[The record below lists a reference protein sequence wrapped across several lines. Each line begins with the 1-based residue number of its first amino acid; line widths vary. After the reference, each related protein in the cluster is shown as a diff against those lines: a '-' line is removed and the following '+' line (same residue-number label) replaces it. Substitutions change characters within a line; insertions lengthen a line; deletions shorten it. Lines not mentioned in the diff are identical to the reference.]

1 MPQIGYLCGMSLDN
15 VASITDI
22 VDAVKALNEK
32 TSALES
38 ELSACKSEVSRLN
51 RVNSRLVSDNTKL
64 EKLVK
69 QLEAEI
75 EKLGGRRVEKDST
88 NSSIPPSQQSIA
100 AQTALRTQSLREP
113 TGRKPGGQEGH
124 EGHELAKTDSPC
136 STEYHKASICPH
148 CGAVIPEDAEQEC
161 TMTTQMIEIGGA
173 MEPPVVTEHR
183 RLTAVCPHCHRRVH
197 GKMPTGSSTKTSY
210 GPKTQT
216 LVVYLFAVQS
226 IPYNRIAGMMRD
238 VFSLESF
245 SEGTVK
251 NILSRNAA
259 KAQAVYMALLDHIAR
274 EKCAGM
280 DETGVYI
287 NKALCWFWCL
297 QCAKYCFVFAD
308 PSRGIEALKKH
319 GILERL
325 ANLVLCTDR
334 HSTYFNADVLTHQF
348 CLVHLIRNL
357 QYLNDI
363 NETQQWSRDM
373 QKLFREAIREANK
386 AEAPPGAE
394 VRKKYEERLDELL
407 DQDVGHYGKDFQTLQ
422 NGIIKCRDFLFTF
435 LDHEGVPHHNNAS
448 EAAIRILKVKTK
460 VSGGFRTQDGAD
472 EFAVFHSIADT
483 AKRNKKSKFKILY
496 QLIVEE
502 APDATFVEK
511 YIV

>member
-1 MPQIGYLCGMSLDN
+1 MSLDN
-15 VASITDI
+15 ITSITDI
-22 VDAVKALNEK
+22 TDAIKALSEK

-38 ELSACKSEVSRLN
+38 ELSACQSEVSRLN
-51 RVNSRLVSDNTKL
+51 RVNSRLLADNTKL

-69 QLEAEI
+69 QLESEI
-75 EKLGGRRVEKDST
+75 EKLGGKRVEKDST
-88 NSSIPPSQQSIA
+88 NSSVPPSQQSIA
-100 AQTALRTQSLREP
+100 AQTALRTRSLREP
-113 TGRKPGGQEGH
+113 SGRSSGGQQGH
-124 EGHELAKTDSPC
+124 EGHELAKADSPAF
-136 STEYHKASICPH
+136 TEHHWAKACPH
-148 CGAVIPEDAEQEC
+148 CGAVIPEGAVQEC
-161 TMTTQMIEIGGA
+161 TMTTQMIEIGGVSV
-173 MEPPVVTEHR
+173 PPVVTEHR
-183 RLTAVCPHCHRRVH
+183 RYTAVCPHCHNSVH
-197 GKMPTGSSTKTSY
+197 GRMPTGNSTKTSY
-210 GPKTQT
+210 GPKAQAV
-216 LVVYLFAVQS
+216 VVYLFVVQS
-226 IPYNRIAGMMRD
+226 IPYNRIAEMMRD
-238 VFSLESF
+238 MFGLETF

-287 NKALCWFWCL
+287 NKTLCWFWCL

-308 PSRGIEALKKH
+308 PSRGMEALKRH
-319 GILERL
+319 GILEHL

-334 HSTYFNADVLTHQF
+334 HSTYFNLDVLTHQF

-363 NETQQWSRDM
+363 NETQQWSRQM
-373 QKLFREAIREANK
+373 QQLFRDAIHEGNK
-386 AEAPPGAE
+386 AEAPPGTE
-394 VRKKYEERLDELL
+394 VRKKYEERLEKLL
-407 DQDVGHYGKDFQTLQ
+407 AEDVGHYGKDFQQLQ

-460 VSGGFRTQDGAD
+460 VSGGFRTQEGAD
-472 EFAVFHSIADT
+472 EFAVFHSIMDT
-483 AKRNKKSKFKILY
+483 AKRNGKSKFKTLY

-502 APDATFVEK
+502 APDASFIDK

>member
-1 MPQIGYLCGMSLDN
+1 M
-15 VASITDI
+15 
-22 VDAVKALNEK
+22 
-32 TSALES
+32 
-38 ELSACKSEVSRLN
+38 
-51 RVNSRLVSDNTKL
+51 
-64 EKLVK
+64 
-69 QLEAEI
+69 
-75 EKLGGRRVEKDST
+75 
-88 NSSIPPSQQSIA
+88 
-100 AQTALRTQSLREP
+100 
-113 TGRKPGGQEGH
+113 
-124 EGHELAKTDSPC
+124 
-136 STEYHKASICPH
+136 
-148 CGAVIPEDAEQEC
+148 
-161 TMTTQMIEIGGA
+161 
-173 MEPPVVTEHR
+173 
-183 RLTAVCPHCHRRVH
+183 
-197 GKMPTGSSTKTSY
+197 
-210 GPKTQT
+210 
-216 LVVYLFAVQS
+216 
-226 IPYNRIAGMMRD
+226 
-238 VFSLESF
+238 
-245 SEGTVK
+245 
-251 NILSRNAA
+251 
-259 KAQAVYMALLDHIAR
+259 
-274 EKCAGM
+274 
-280 DETGVYI
+280 
-287 NKALCWFWCL
+287 
-297 QCAKYCFVFAD
+297 FAD

-472 EFAVFHSIADT
+472 EFAVFHSIGRTRIFPWHSPLT
-483 AKRNKKSKFKILY
+483 AIATLRTGKATALIQRFCILCRRRKSDLT
-496 QLIVEE
+496 LR
-502 APDATFVEK
+502 AALT
-511 YIV
+511 

>member
-1 MPQIGYLCGMSLDN
+1 MSLDKIT
-15 VASITDI
+15 SITDI
-22 VDAVKALNEK
+22 ADAIKALSEK

-51 RVNSRLVSDNTKL
+51 RVNSRLLSENTKL
-64 EKLVK
+64 EKQVK

-88 NSSIPPSQQSIA
+88 NSSVPPTQQSIPS
-100 AQTALRTQSLREP
+100 QIALRTRSLREP
-113 TGRKPGGQEGH
+113 SDRKSGGQEGH
-124 EGHELAKTDSPC
+124 EGHELAKADSPC
-136 STEYHKASICPH
+136 STEYHKALTCPH

-161 TMTTQMIEIGGA
+161 TMTVQMIEIGGVA
-173 MEPPVVTEHR
+173 EPPVVTEHN

-197 GKMPTGSSTKTSY
+197 GKMPTGNSTKTSY
-210 GPKTQT
+210 GPKVQT
-216 LVVYLFAVQS
+216 VVVYLFVVQS
-226 IPYNRIAGMMRD
+226 MPYNRIAEMMRD
-238 VFSLESF
+238 VFCLESF

-259 KAQAVYMALLDHIAR
+259 KAQAVYMALLSYIAK

-297 QCAKYCFVFAD
+297 QCARFCFVFAD
-308 PSRGIEALKKH
+308 PSRGMEALKKH
-319 GILERL
+319 GILEHL

-334 HSTYFNADVLTHQF
+334 HSTYFNLDVLTHQF

-357 QYLNDI
+357 QYLNDL
-363 NETQQWSRDM
+363 NGAQQWSRQM
-373 QKLFREAIREANK
+373 QQLFRDAIHERNK
-386 AEAPPGAE
+386 AESPPGTEA
-394 VRKKYEERLDELL
+394 RRRFEERLDKLL
-407 DQDVGHYGKDFQTLQ
+407 DEDAGQYGKDFQQLQ
-422 NGIIKCRDFLFTF
+422 NGIIKCRDCLFTF

-460 VSGGFRTQDGAD
+460 VSGGFRTKEGAD
-472 EFAVFHSIADT
+472 EFAVFHSIMDT
-483 AKRNKKSKFKILY
+483 AKRNGKSKFKTLY

-502 APDATFVEK
+502 ATDASFIDK

>member
-1 MPQIGYLCGMSLDN
+1 MSLDYIT
-15 VASITDI
+15 SITDI
-22 VDAVKALNEK
+22 ADVIKALGEK

-38 ELSACKSEVSRLN
+38 ELSACRSEVSRLN
-51 RVNSRLVSDNTKL
+51 RLNSRLLSDNTKL

-75 EKLGGRRVEKDST
+75 EKLGGKRVEKDST
-88 NSSIPPSQQSIA
+88 NSSVPPAQQSIA
-100 AQTALRTQSLREP
+100 AQAALRTRSLREP
-113 TGRKPGGQEGH
+113 SGRKSGGQEGH
-124 EGHELAKTDSPC
+124 EGHELAKAGTPC
-136 STEYHKASICPH
+136 STEYHRAQICPH
-148 CGAVIPEDAEQEC
+148 CGAVIPEDAAQEC
-161 TMTTQMIEIGGA
+161 TMTVQMIDIGGVG
-173 MEPPVVTEHR
+173 EPPVVTEHK
-183 RLTAVCPHCHRRVH
+183 RLTAVCPHCRRRVH
-197 GKMPTGSSTKTSY
+197 GKMPTGNSTKTSY
-210 GPKTQT
+210 GPKVQA
-216 LVVYLFAVQS
+216 VAVYLFVVQS
-226 IPYNRIAGMMRD
+226 MPYNRIAEMMRD
-238 VFSLESF
+238 MFCLESF

-259 KAQAVYMALLDHIAR
+259 KVQAVYMALLSHIAR

-287 NKALCWFWCL
+287 NKTLCWFWCL

-319 GILERL
+319 GILEHL

-334 HSTYFNADVLTHQF
+334 HSTYFNLDVLTHQF

-357 QYLNDI
+357 QYLSDVNSS
-363 NETQQWSRDM
+363 QQWSG
-373 QKLFREAIREANK
+373 QVQQLFRDAIHESNH
-386 AEAPPGAE
+386 AESPPGTE
-394 VRKKYEERLDELL
+394 VRKRYEERLDKLL
-407 DQDVGHYGKDFQTLQ
+407 NEDVGHFGKDFQTLQ

-472 EFAVFHSIADT
+472 EFAVFHSIMDT
-483 AKRNKKSKFKILY
+483 AKKNGKSKFKTLY

-502 APDATFVEK
+502 APDASFIDK

>member
-1 MPQIGYLCGMSLDN
+1 MSLDN

-32 TSALES
+32 NSALES
-38 ELSACKSEVSRLN
+38 ELSACRSEVSRLN
-51 RVNSRLVSDNTKL
+51 RVNSRLVSDNAKL
-64 EKLVK
+64 EKLVR

-75 EKLGGRRVEKDST
+75 EKLGGRQVEKDST
-88 NSSIPPSQQSIA
+88 NSSIPPTQQSIP
-100 AQTALRTQSLREP
+100 AQAALRTRSLRKP
-113 TGRKPGGQEGH
+113 SGRKSGGQEGH
-124 EGHELAKTDSPC
+124 EGHELAKTDTPC
-136 STEYHKASICPH
+136 SVEYHKEAVCPH
-148 CGAVIPEDAEQEC
+148 CGAVIPGDARQEC
-161 TMTTQMIEIGGA
+161 TMTTQMIEIGGV
-173 MEPPVVTEHR
+173 MEAPVVTEHR
-183 RLTAVCPHCHRRVH
+183 RLTAVCPHCHRRVN
-197 GKMPTGSSTKTSY
+197 GKMPTGNSTKTSY
-210 GPKTQT
+210 GPKVQAM
-216 LVVYLFAVQS
+216 VVYLFVVQS

-238 VFSLESF
+238 VFGLERF

-251 NILSRNAA
+251 NMLSRNAA
-259 KAQAVYMALLDHIAR
+259 KAQAVYMALLDYISR

-287 NKALCWFWCL
+287 NKELCWFWCL
-297 QCAKYCFVFAD
+297 QCARFCFVFAD

-319 GILERL
+319 GILEHL
-325 ANLVLCTDR
+325 ASLVLCTDR
-334 HSTYFNADVLTHQF
+334 HSTYFNLDVLTHQF

-357 QYLNDI
+357 QYLCDI
-363 NETQQWSRDM
+363 NKDQQWSGNV
-373 QKLFREAIREANK
+373 QQLFRDAIHEGNK
-386 AEAPPGAE
+386 ADAPPGTE
-394 VRKKYEERLDELL
+394 VRKKYEERLDKLL
-407 DQDVGHYGKDFQTLQ
+407 DEDVGHFGKDFQQLQ

-472 EFAVFHSIADT
+472 EYATFYSIADS
-483 AKRNKKSKFKILY
+483 AKRNGKSKFKTLY

-502 APDATFVEK
+502 APDATFIEK

>member
-1 MPQIGYLCGMSLDN
+1 MSLDN
-15 VASITDI
+15 ITSITDI
-22 VDAVKALNEK
+22 ADAIRALNDK

-51 RVNSRLVSDNTKL
+51 RVNSRLAADNTKL
-64 EKLVK
+64 ESLVK

-75 EKLGGRRVEKDST
+75 EKLGGKRVEKDST

-100 AQTALRTQSLREP
+100 AQAALRTQSLREP
-113 TGRKPGGQEGH
+113 TGRKSGGQEGH
-124 EGHELAKTDSPC
+124 VGHELAKTGSPF
-136 STEYHKASICPH
+136 STEHHRAVACPH
-148 CGAVIPEDAEQEC
+148 CGAVIPEDAAQEC
-161 TMTTQMIEIGGA
+161 TMTTQMVEIGGVS
-173 MEPPVVTEHR
+173 ENPVVTEHR
-183 RLTAVCPHCHRRVH
+183 RYTAVCPRCHRKAH

-210 GPKTQT
+210 GPKTQAV
-216 LVVYLFAVQS
+216 VVYLFVVQS
-226 IPYNRIAGMMRD
+226 IPYNRIAEMMRD
-238 VFSLESF
+238 VFGLESF

-251 NILSRNAA
+251 NILSRNSA
-259 KAQAVYMALLDHIAR
+259 KAQAVYLALLGYIAR

-319 GILERL
+319 GILEHL
-325 ANLVLCTDR
+325 TSLVLCTDR
-334 HSTYFNADVLTHQF
+334 HSTYFNVDVLTHQF

-357 QYLNDI
+357 QYLNDL
-363 NETQQWSRDM
+363 NERQQWSRQM
-373 QKLFREAIREANK
+373 QQLFRDAIHEGNEAG
-386 AEAPPGAE
+386 APPGTE
-394 VRKKYEERLDELL
+394 VRKKYEERLDKLL
-407 DQDVGHYGKDFQTLQ
+407 DEDVGHYGKDFQALQ

-448 EAAIRILKVKTK
+448 EAAIRILKVKAK

-483 AKRNKKSKFKILY
+483 AKRNGRSKFGILY
-496 QLIVEE
+496 QLITEE
-502 APDATFVEK
+502 EPNATFIEK

>member
-1 MPQIGYLCGMSLDN
+1 MSLDN
-15 VASITDI
+15 ITSITDI
-22 VDAVKALNEK
+22 TAAIKALGEK

-38 ELSACKSEVSRLN
+38 ELFACKSEVSRLN

-64 EKLVK
+64 EKQIK

-75 EKLGGRRVEKDST
+75 ERLGGRQVEKDST
-88 NSSIPPSQQSIA
+88 NSSVPPTQQSIS
-100 AQTALRTQSLREP
+100 AQITLRTKSLRES
-113 TGRKPGGQEGH
+113 TGRPSGGQPGH
-124 EGHELAKTDSPC
+124 EGRELAKTDTPSDVM
-136 STEYHKASICPH
+136 EHRAKVCPY

-161 TMTTQMIEIGGA
+161 TMTTQMIEIGGVA
-173 MEPPVVTEHR
+173 EPPVVTEHK
-183 RLTAVCPHCHRRVH
+183 RLTAVCPHCHKRAH
-197 GKMPTGSSTKTSY
+197 GKMPTGNSTKTSY
-210 GPKTQT
+210 GPKVQT
-216 LVVYLFAVQS
+216 VVVYLFVVQS
-226 IPYNRIAGMMRD
+226 MPYNRIAGMMRD

-259 KAQAVYMALLDHIAR
+259 KAQAVYMALLGYIAK

-319 GILERL
+319 GILEHL
-325 ANLVLCTDR
+325 VNLVLCTDR
-334 HSTYFNADVLTHQF
+334 HSTYFNVEVLTHQF

-363 NETQQWSRDM
+363 NQTQQWSRQM
-373 QKLFREAIREANK
+373 QQLFRDAIHESNM
-386 AEAPPGAE
+386 AEAPPGKL
-394 VRKKYEERLDELL
+394 VRERYEERLDKLL
-407 DQDVGHYGKDFQTLQ
+407 DEDVGHLGKDFQALQ
-422 NGIIKCRDFLFTF
+422 NGITKCRDYLFTF

-460 VSGGFRTQDGAD
+460 VSGGFRTQNGAD

-483 AKRNKKSKFKILY
+483 AKRNGKSKFMTLF
-496 QLIVEE
+496 QLISEE
-502 APDATFVEK
+502 APDATFIEK

>member
-1 MPQIGYLCGMSLDN
+1 MSLDSIT
-15 VASITDI
+15 SITDLT
-22 VDAVKALNEK
+22 DAIRALNDK

-51 RVNSRLVSDNTKL
+51 RVNSRLLSDNTKL

-75 EKLGGRRVEKDST
+75 EKLGGKRVEKDST
-88 NSSIPPSQQSIA
+88 NSSVPPTQQPIASQV
-100 AQTALRTQSLREP
+100 ALRTRSLREP
-113 TGRKPGGQEGH
+113 SGRSSGGQQGH
-124 EGHELAKTDSPC
+124 EGHELAKADSPAC
-136 STEYHKASICPH
+136 TEHHWAKVCPH
-148 CGAVIPEDAEQEC
+148 CGAAILEGAAQEC
-161 TMTTQMIEIGGA
+161 TMTTQMIEIGGVSA
-173 MEPPVVTEHR
+173 PPVVTEHR
-183 RLTAVCPHCHRRVH
+183 RYTAVCPHCRRSVH
-197 GKMPTGSSTKTSY
+197 GRMPTGNSTKTSY
-210 GPKTQT
+210 GPKAQAV
-216 LVVYLFAVQS
+216 VVYLFVVQS
-226 IPYNRIAGMMRD
+226 IPYNRIAEMMRD
-238 VFSLESF
+238 VFGLETF

-259 KAQAVYMALLDHIAR
+259 KAQAVYLALLDHIAK

-308 PSRGIEALKKH
+308 PSRGIEALKNH
-319 GILERL
+319 GILEHL

-334 HSTYFNADVLTHQF
+334 HSTYFNLDVLTHQF

-363 NETQQWSRDM
+363 NKTQQWSRRM
-373 QKLFREAIREANK
+373 QQLFRDAIHEGNK
-386 AEAPPGAE
+386 AEAPPGTE
-394 VRKKYEERLDELL
+394 VRKEYEEKLDKLLDEN
-407 DQDVGHYGKDFQTLQ
+407 VGHYGKDFQQLQ

-472 EFAVFHSIADT
+472 EFAVFHSIMDT
-483 AKRNKKSKFKILY
+483 AKRNGKSKFKTLY
-496 QLIVEE
+496 QLIAEE
-502 APDATFVEK
+502 QPDATFIEK
-511 YIV
+511 HIV